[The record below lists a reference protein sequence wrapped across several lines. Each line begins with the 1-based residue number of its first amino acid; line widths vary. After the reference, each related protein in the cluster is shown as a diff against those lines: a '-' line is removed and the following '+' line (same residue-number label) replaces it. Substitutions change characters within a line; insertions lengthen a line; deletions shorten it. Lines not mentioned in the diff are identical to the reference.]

1 MSINIYLFRI
11 CDSAIKNL
19 FVLEDLISILF
30 DLHFSYGQAGSFLHM
45 PAQRNY
51 LYIYIYIY
59 IYIDR

>member
-51 LYIYIYIY
+51 LYIYIYRYRY
-59 IYIDR
+59 I

>member
-51 LYIYIYIY
+51 LYIYI
-59 IYIDR
+59 